1 MTPSSR
7 CPEERARGFSLLELL
22 VVFVVI
28 VLLCSAAALP
38 LAAQVQ
44 LRRTDEARR
53 MLDEAR
59 DALLGF
65 AAAQARLPC
74 PATPASFGE
83 EAFAPGSDA
92 NDGGCADFHA
102 GLLPAAAL
110 AMNHLDSQGFL
121 RDPWMTERNRVR
133 YAVFGGAVNGVAH
146 ALTRT
151 NGLQMATMQAL
162 GDAQPLSLCVL
173 DGRGARAPRAA
184 VRPPTSSRS
193 ARRSLVLSTGPNG
206 SLDPSPG
213 SDEARNLDGRS
224 VFVAR
229 ETGPDFDDLVD
240 WGGILMV
247 VNRLVIAGR
256 LP

>member
-1 MTPSSR
+1 L
-7 CPEERARGFSLLELL
+7 RGFSLLELL

-28 VLLCSAAALP
+28 VLLSGAAALP

-65 AAAQARLPC
+65 AAAQGRLPC
-74 PATPASFGE
+74 PATPASFGQ

-92 NDGGCADFHA
+92 NDGGCADFNA

-110 AMNHLDSQGFL
+110 ALNHLDGQGFL
-121 RDPWMTERNRVR
+121 RDPWMTERSRVR
-133 YAVFGGAVNGVAH
+133 YAVFGGAINGVTH
-146 ALTRT
+146 TLTRSS
-151 NGLQMATMQAL
+151 GLQMATMQAL
-162 GDAQPLSLCVL
+162 GEASHYLFVCSTGVAANASGCGPAANQLTK
-173 DGRGARAPRAA
+173 RAA
-184 VRPPTSSRS
+184 F
-193 ARRSLVLSTGPNG
+193 LVLSTGPNG
-206 SLDPSPG
+206 SLDPLPG
-213 SDEARNLDGRS
+213 SDEARNLDGDS

-229 ETGPDFDDLVD
+229 EAGPDFDDLVD
-240 WGGILMV
+240 WGGIMMV
-247 VNRLVIAGR
+247 VNRLVVAGR

>member
-1 MTPSSR
+1 MTASSR

-28 VLLCSAAALP
+28 VLLSSAAALP

-65 AAAQARLPC
+65 AAAQGRLPC
-74 PATPASFGE
+74 PATPTSFGQ

-92 NDGGCADFHA
+92 NDGGCADFNA

-121 RDPWMTERNRVR
+121 RDPWMTERNRIR
-133 YAVFGGAVNGVAH
+133 YAVFGGAVNGVTH
-146 ALTRT
+146 TLTRS

-162 GDAQPLSLCVL
+162 GDASHYLFVCST
-173 DGRGARAPRAA
+173 GAAASASGCGPAASQLTKRAA
-184 VRPPTSSRS
+184 F
-193 ARRSLVLSTGPNG
+193 LVLSTGPNG
-206 SLDPSPG
+206 SLEPAPG
-213 SDEARNLDGRS
+213 SDEARNLDGDG

-229 ETGPDFDDLVD
+229 DAGPDFDDLVD